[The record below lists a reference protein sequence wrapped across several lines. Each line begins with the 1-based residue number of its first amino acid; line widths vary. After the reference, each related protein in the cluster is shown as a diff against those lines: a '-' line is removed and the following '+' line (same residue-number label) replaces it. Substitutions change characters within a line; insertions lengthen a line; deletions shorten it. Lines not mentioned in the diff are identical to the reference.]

1 MLWWCVRTFV
11 FFSLVWTGLIY
22 MFVLCSCIEMTKW
35 MDNGLVYHIIWANNR
50 LSLQNNIVSTNIIY
64 HGRYVCTL
72 VVSIKC
78 YVAPMLV
85 PVVLLKLLRTDTQ
98 HPSNLFVLTNIP
110 FWICGTFLAVCVR
123 VYEMLVT
130 VCFLLSSLYF
140 YSFKYLF
147 N

>member
-1 MLWWCVRTFV
+1 MYAFV

-35 MDNGLVYHIIWANNR
+35 MDNGLVYHIIWVNNR

-78 YVAPMLV
+78 YAAPIFV
-85 PVVLLKLLRTDTQ
+85 PVALLKLLRTDTQ
-98 HPSNLFVLTNIP
+98 YPANLFVLTNIP
-110 FWICGTFLAVCVR
+110 FWIC
-123 VYEMLVT
+123 
-130 VCFLLSSLYF
+130 
-140 YSFKYLF
+140 
-147 N
+147 